1 MPAEYWYVPRVI
13 CAEIPSHLQLV
24 VHSDMGRSVVSLSFD
39 VEYPC
44 LASPGPSRTIVT
56 VGCSRVVCW
65 AFYCLQGFVSI
76 ASIELPASLP
86 ELR

>member
-1 MPAEYWYVPRVI
+1 MPRVSYR
-13 CAEIPSHLQLV
+13 CRNSIPPVQFV
-24 VHSDMGRSVVSLSFD
+24 VHSDVGRSVVSLSCVV

-44 LASPGPSRTIVT
+44 LASPGPPKTILSRLGVLAC
-56 VGCSRVVCW
+56 VLG
-65 AFYCLQGFVSI
+65 FCLQGFVSI